1 MKTPSI
7 TPNGSGCSPSD
18 LILAYTDGVVE
29 AVDVHQNLYTNDRLV
44 TTVQGAPANSAEGLV
59 KSVMASVTSFSQG
72 VPQADD
78 ITVLALRFKGYKG
91 LKVRLHDL
99 RHTLPPTS

>member
-1 MKTPSI
+1 MGVFENTVYHTQRLRLQPH
-7 TPNGSGCSPSD
+7 D

-59 KSVMASVTSFSQG
+59 KSVMASVTSFARG

-91 LKVRLHDL
+91 H
-99 RHTLPPTS
+99 